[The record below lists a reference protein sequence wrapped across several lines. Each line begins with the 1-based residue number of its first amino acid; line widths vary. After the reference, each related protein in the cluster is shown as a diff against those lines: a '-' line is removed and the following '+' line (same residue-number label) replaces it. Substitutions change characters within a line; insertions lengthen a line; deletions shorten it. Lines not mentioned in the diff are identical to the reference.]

1 MALTPSKTGGSADKD
16 ADKKANKIAA
26 ADEVLLREIDDAVR
40 QDDYAQF
47 AKRFG
52 VPIVSVV
59 VLGLLAFGGYLFWQN
74 QNEAAL
80 EAESEQLVSVID
92 QYEAGNLSE
101 ADAAAA
107 SLVESSDGG
116 AGTLAKLTQAAVA
129 VEQGR
134 GAEAA
139 EIYAQ
144 IAENAEAPEAFRNL
158 ARIRE
163 VALTF
168 DEREPSDVI
177 ETLGP
182 LAVPGNAWF
191 GGAGELVA
199 LAHLENGDQAQ
210 AGTLLS
216 EIAKSEDVPE
226 SLRARARQLAG
237 LLGVDAIED
246 VDELLEEQGIAP
258 SSEGDADAGL

>member
-1 MALTPSKTGGSADKD
+1 MALTPSKTNSNS
-16 ADKKANKIAA
+16 DKKADKVAA

-52 VPIVSVV
+52 VPLVTILI
-59 VLGLLAFGGYLFWQN
+59 LGLAAFGGYLFWQN
-74 QNEAAL
+74 QQESAL
-80 EAESEQLVSVID
+80 EAESEQLVAVID
-92 QYEAGNLSE
+92 HFEAGNLQQ
-101 ADAAAA
+101 ADEAAAQL
-107 SLVESSDGG
+107 SQSSERG
-116 AGTLAKLTQAAVA
+116 AAVLAQMTRAAVA

-134 GAEAA
+134 NAEAA
-139 EIYAQ
+139 SIYAG
-144 IAENAEAPEAFRNL
+144 IADDASAPEAMRNL

-168 DEREPSDVI
+168 EERDPSDVI
-177 ETLGP
+177 ATLGP

-191 GGAGELVA
+191 GSAGELVA

-210 AGTLLS
+210 AGAILS
-216 EIAKSEDVPE
+216 EISKTEEVPE

-246 VDELLEEQGIAP
+246 VEELLEEQGIAP
-258 SSEGDADAGL
+258 ADEGAGLVAD